1 MIEILLLS
9 GTFMIIILL
18 FVMWLA
24 LNMKKWA
31 EEKEIESQ
39 KRFDE
44 LTERI
49 NETQA
54 LFKKEVTEILKNITK
69 ILPTSSN
76 DKNNIQY

>member
-24 LNMKKWA
+24 FNMKKWA
-31 EEKEIESQ
+31 QEKEIESQ

-54 LFKKEVTEILKNITK
+54 LFRKEVTEILKNITK

-76 DKNNIQY
+76 DK